1 MNKGL
6 NHNKRT
12 GALLFS
18 SLTAAALGLAILN
31 TNVVKADSNSGTQDT
46 AQNFDK
52 NDSRVKTRVANSTV
66 SQENNQGVTTDNAN
80 TTAPEGNA
88 NGTTNNADETQNGSV
103 DSPQGNNKNSNS
115 QTSAGNDQ
123 PETDITK
130 NENKISTKTI
140 KTGKWGNADV
150 SYDSDT
156 NVLTVSG
163 SQDKKNPTIVS
174 NAGLVAGFL
183 GQDGPDPECTHVKK
197 VNFDGYFKVVGDV
210 KSVFIRLRGLTD
222 IEGLENVDTSEATTM
237 YAWFAQCSSLKHV
250 DLSHFNTSNV
260 KNMSYMFEACT
271 NLEDLDLSNFD
282 TRKVTD
288 MSYMFEACTNLEE
301 LDLSKFDTSQVRDM
315 SYMFA
320 GCESLK
326 ELDLQNFNTAQVT
339 DMSFMFLEC
348 KGLEKLNVT
357 SFDTSNVKNMEY
369 MFNCCASLPTV
380 DVHNFN
386 TSNVTNMAAMF
397 CMYYFH
403 ISGTGQV
410 FGWDSK
416 LTSLDLSNFDTSN
429 VTDMGGMF
437 FKCTKLKELNISNFD
452 TSKVTTMNSM
462 FQACNKLTSLDLSN
476 FNTANVT
483 DMYGMFRD
491 TNSLISLNVS
501 SFDTTNVTNMGQM
514 FYLYADTYHGEK
526 YPELSNL
533 RTLDISNFK
542 ISDNTYCGS
551 MLKGQAGLLV
561 LKLGDNVKNFSQ
573 MGLDT
578 PGIWLNVGG
587 GSLQKPDASDHWPS
601 DELMKNWNGKKE
613 TYVRQA
619 TITAHYQD
627 ENGKKL
633 TDDESFTG
641 TYSTNYEFKKDFTGY
656 TLIAT
661 QGKVSGTI
669 GKDLDDVTFVYKKD
683 DSGSNGSGSNG
694 SGSNGSG
701 SNSSGSN
708 SSGSNGSGSNGSGSN
723 NSGSNNSGSNGHG
736 TNSGIN
742 DNNTVARVEVHYQD
756 ENENEIAPSKILT
769 GVVGEGYITKALD
782 ITGYTLKLRPVNA
795 TGFFSSQP
803 QTVTYVYSRNGVIR
817 TVRHNSYLYDQ
828 NGGRKAGEYFIGKK
842 IKTYGSRLIQN
853 KKYYELG
860 NDTFVKANNVTGIK
874 RKLKHNAY
882 IYTRKANKKVK
893 RSGRKVLK
901 KKQTIRTYGGA
912 IKMHNKLYYIVGKNR
927 YIKKANF

>member
-1 MNKGL
+1 MNRRL

-12 GALLFS
+12 ETLLFT
-18 SLTAAALGLAILN
+18 SLTTAALGLAILN

-52 NDSRVKTRVANSTV
+52 NDVRVKTRVANSTV
-66 SQENNQGVTTDNAN
+66 SQENNQAVTADNAN

-88 NGTTNNADETQNGSV
+88 NDATNNADETQNGSV
-103 DSPQGNNKNSNS
+103 DSPQGNNKNSSS

-140 KTGKWGNADV
+140 KTGKWGNADE

-163 SQDKKNPTIVS
+163 SHDKDNPTIVS

-183 GQDGPDPECTHVKK
+183 GQNGPDPECTHVKK
-197 VNFDGYFKVVGDV
+197 VIFDGYFKVVGEV
-210 KSVFIRLRGLTD
+210 RSVFIRLRGLTD
-222 IEGLENVDTSEATTM
+222 IENLENVDTSEATTM

-250 DLSHFNTSNV
+250 NLSHFNTSQV
-260 KNMSYMFEACT
+260 KSMTSMFEDCI
-271 NLEDLDLSNFD
+271 NLQ
-282 TRKVTD
+282 
-288 MSYMFEACTNLEE
+288 E
-301 LDLSKFDTSQVRDM
+301 LDLSKFDTSQVTDM
-315 SYMFA
+315 SYMFS

-326 ELDLQNFNTAQVT
+326 ELDLSHFNTSQVT
-339 DMSFMFLEC
+339 DMSFMFTEC

-357 SFDTSNVKNMEY
+357 SFDTSKVKNMEY

-403 ISGTGQV
+403 FNDTSSV
-410 FGWDSK
+410 FGWASS
-416 LTSLDLSNFDTSN
+416 LTSLDLSSFDTSN

-437 FKCTKLKELNISNFD
+437 FKCTKLKELNISSFN

-476 FNTANVT
+476 FDTANVT

-501 SFDTTNVTNMGQM
+501 SFDTRNVTNMGQM
-514 FYLYADTYHGEK
+514 FYLYVDTSKNK

-561 LKLGDNVKNFSQ
+561 LKLGDSVKNFSQ

-578 PGIWLNVGG
+578 PGTWLNVGING
-587 GSLQKPDASDHWPS
+587 TIQRPEAKDKWSS

-627 ENGKKL
+627 EEGKTL
-633 TDDESFTG
+633 APDETYTG
-641 TYSTNYEFKKDFTGY
+641 TYGTNYDFKKDIPGY
-656 TLIAT
+656 TLTAT
-661 QGKVSGTI
+661 RGKASVTI
-669 GKDLDDVTFVYKKD
+669 GKDLDDVIFVYKKQ
-683 DSGSNGSGSNG
+683 DSN
-694 SGSNGSG
+694 
-701 SNSSGSN
+701 
-708 SSGSNGSGSNGSGSN
+708 SN
-723 NSGSNNSGSNGHG
+723 NSDSNNSNSNNSDSNNSGSNGHG

-742 DNNTVARVEVHYQD
+742 DNNTIARVEVHYQD
-756 ENENEIAPSKILT
+756 ENDNEIAPSKILT

-782 ITGYTLKLRPVNA
+782 ITGYTLKIRPVNA

-817 TVRHNSYLYDQ
+817 TVCHNSYLYDQ
-828 NGGRKAGEYFIGKK
+828 NGSRKAGEYFIGQK

-853 KKYYELG
+853 QKYYELE

>member
-6 NHNKRT
+6 DHNKRT

-18 SLTAAALGLAILN
+18 SLTAAALGLMSLN

-46 AQNFDK
+46 ARSFNKND
-52 NDSRVKTRVANSTV
+52 NDSRVKTRVANNTV
-66 SQENNQGVTTDNAN
+66 SQVNNQVVTTNNAN
-80 TTAPEGNA
+80 TTAPEGNT
-88 NGTTNNADETQNGSV
+88 NGTTDNADETQNGGV
-103 DSPQGNNKNSNS
+103 ESPQGNNKDSNS

-140 KTGKWGNADV
+140 KTGKWGNADE

-163 SQDKKNPTIVS
+163 SHDKDNPTIVS

-197 VNFDGYFKVVGDV
+197 VNFDGYFKVVGEV
-210 KSVFIRLRGLTD
+210 KSVFIRLKGLTD
-222 IEGLENVDTSEATTM
+222 IVGLENVDTSEATTM
-237 YAWFAQCSSLKHV
+237 YAWFSQCSSLKHV

-260 KNMSYMFEACT
+260 KNMYCMFDRCT
-271 NLEDLDLSNFD
+271 NLED
-282 TRKVTD
+282 
-288 MSYMFEACTNLEE
+288 
-301 LDLSKFDTSQVRDM
+301 LDLSKFDTSQVKDM

-326 ELDLQNFNTAQVT
+326 ELDLQNFNTSQVT
-339 DMSFMFLEC
+339 DMSFMFAEC

-357 SFDTSNVKNMEY
+357 SFDTSKVKNMEY

-380 DVHNFN
+380 DVRNFN
-386 TSNVTNMAAMF
+386 THNVTNMAAMF

-437 FKCTKLKELNISNFD
+437 FKCTKLKELNISSFD

-501 SFDTTNVTNMGQM
+501 SFDTRNVTNMGQM
-514 FYLYADTYHGEK
+514 FYLYVDTSKNK

-533 RTLDISNFK
+533 RTLDISNFN
-542 ISDNTYCGS
+542 ISNTTYCGY

-561 LKLGDNVKNFSQ
+561 LKLGKGNKNVSQ

-578 PGIWLNVGG
+578 PGTWLNVGVNG
-587 GSLQKPDASDHWPS
+587 TMQRPEASEKWSS
-601 DELMKNWNGKKE
+601 DQLINNWKDGAKDE
-613 TYVRQA
+613 TYVRET

-627 ENGKKL
+627 ENGNKL
-633 TDDESFTG
+633 EEDEEYKG
-641 TYSTNYEFKKDFTGY
+641 TYGTPYEAKVKEIPGY
-656 TLIAT
+656 VLPAMPKNAKGLIGENVDDIMFIYQKPT
-661 QGKVSGTI
+661 DNGNGKTPV
-669 GKDLDDVTFVYKKD
+669 KAADVT
-683 DSGSNGSGSNG
+683 
-694 SGSNGSG
+694 
-701 SNSSGSN
+701 
-708 SSGSNGSGSNGSGSN
+708 
-723 NSGSNNSGSNGHG
+723 
-736 TNSGIN
+736 
-742 DNNTVARVEVHYQD
+742 VHYED
-756 ENENEIAPSKILT
+756 ENGNQIAPNVILS
-769 GVVGEGYITKALD
+769 GNVGDGYQTETKT
-782 ITGYTLKLRPVNA
+782 ISGYTLKTRPNNA
-795 TGFFSSQP
+795 TGFFTSQP
-803 QTVTYVYSRNGVIR
+803 QDVVYVYTKNDQSAKEPGKEPGQEPSDNDNS
-817 TVRHNSYLYDQ
+817 HNSSG
-828 NGGRKAGEYFIGKK
+828 NAKPNK
-842 IKTYGSRLIQN
+842 N
-853 KKYYELG
+853 KKG
-860 NDTFVKANNVTGIK
+860 PNKT
-874 RKLKHNAY
+874 
-882 IYTRKANKKVK
+882 NKKATKESKSTSKPNEGREQLGKSTGASKKTRTLAQTGSDRKSQVGMLLLGISALVLSLLGVGTK
-893 RSGRKVLK
+893 RRRKE
-901 KKQTIRTYGGA
+901 
-912 IKMHNKLYYIVGKNR
+912 
-927 YIKKANF
+927 

>member
-6 NHNKRT
+6 DRNKRT

-18 SLTAAALGLAILN
+18 SLTAAALGLTILN
-31 TNVVKADSNSGTQDT
+31 TNVVKADSNSGAQDT

-163 SQDKKNPTIVS
+163 SHDKENPTIVS
-174 NAGLVAGFL
+174 NAGLVSGFL

-197 VNFDGYFKVVGDV
+197 VIFDGYFKVVGNTR
-210 KSVFIRLRGLTD
+210 SVFLRLRGLTD
-222 IEGLENVDTSEATTM
+222 IENLENVDTSEATNM

-260 KNMSYMFEACT
+260 KNMNS
-271 NLEDLDLSNFD
+271 
-282 TRKVTD
+282 
-288 MSYMFEACTNLEE
+288 MFEACTNLEE

-326 ELDLQNFNTAQVT
+326 ELDLQNFNTSQVT
-339 DMSFMFLEC
+339 DMSFMFAEC

-357 SFDTSNVKNMEY
+357 SFDTSKVKNMEY

-437 FKCTKLKELNISNFD
+437 FKCTKLKDLNISNFD

-501 SFDTTNVTNMGQM
+501 SFDTRNVTNMGQM
-514 FYLYADTYHGEK
+514 FYLYVDTSKNK

-542 ISDNTYCGS
+542 ISDNTYCGY

-561 LKLGDNVKNFSQ
+561 LKLGDEVKNFSQ

-578 PGIWLNVGG
+578 PGTWLNVGTRTIQHPEG
-587 GSLQKPDASDHWPS
+587 KDQWPS

-619 TITAHYQD
+619 TITAYYQD
-627 ENGKKL
+627 EKGNKL
-633 TDDESFTG
+633 ADDETFTG
-641 TYSTNYEFKKDFTGY
+641 TYGTNYDFKKDIPGY

-661 QGKVSGTI
+661 RGKVSGTI
-669 GKDLDDVTFVYKKD
+669 GKELDDVTFVYKKD
-683 DSGSNGSGSNG
+683 DSGSNGSGSND
-694 SGSNGSG
+694 SGSNDSG
-701 SNSSGSN
+701 SND
-708 SSGSNGSGSNGSGSN
+708 SGSNGSGSN

-756 ENENEIAPSKILT
+756 ENDNEIAPSKVLT

>member
-6 NHNKRT
+6 DHNKRT

-18 SLTAAALGLAILN
+18 SLTAAALGLMSLN

-46 AQNFDK
+46 ARSFNKND
-52 NDSRVKTRVANSTV
+52 NDSRVKTRVANNTV
-66 SQENNQGVTTDNAN
+66 SQVNNQVVTTNNAN
-80 TTAPEGNA
+80 TTAPEGNT
-88 NGTTNNADETQNGSV
+88 NGTTDNADETQNGGV
-103 DSPQGNNKNSNS
+103 ESPQGNNKDSNS

-140 KTGKWGNADV
+140 KTGKWGNADE

-163 SQDKKNPTIVS
+163 SHDKDNPTIVS

-183 GQDGPDPECTHVKK
+183 GQDGRDPECTHVKK
-197 VNFDGYFKVVGDV
+197 VIFDGYFKVVGDV
-210 KSVFIRLRGLTD
+210 KSVFLRLRGLTD

-260 KNMSYMFEACT
+260 KNMSYMFDPCT
-271 NLEDLDLSNFD
+271 NLED
-282 TRKVTD
+282 
-288 MSYMFEACTNLEE
+288 
-301 LDLSKFDTSQVRDM
+301 LDLSKFDTSQVKDM

-326 ELDLQNFNTAQVT
+326 ELDLQNFNTSQVT
-339 DMSFMFLEC
+339 DMSFMFAEC

-357 SFDTSNVKNMEY
+357 SFDTSKVKNMEY

-380 DVHNFN
+380 DVRNFN
-386 TSNVTNMAAMF
+386 THNVTNMAAMF

-437 FKCTKLKELNISNFD
+437 FKCTKLKELNISSFD

-501 SFDTTNVTNMGQM
+501 SFDTRNVTNMGQM
-514 FYLYADTYHGEK
+514 FYLYVDTSKNK

-533 RTLDISNFK
+533 RTLDISNFN
-542 ISDNTYCGS
+542 ISNTTYCGY

-561 LKLGDNVKNFSQ
+561 LKLGKGNKNVSQ

-578 PGIWLNVGG
+578 PGTWLNVGVNG
-587 GSLQKPDASDHWPS
+587 TMQRPEASEKWSS
-601 DELMKNWNGKKE
+601 DELMKNWKVGAKDE
-613 TYVRQA
+613 TYVRET

-627 ENGKKL
+627 EKGKTL
-633 TDDESFTG
+633 APDETYTG
-641 TYSTNYEFKKDFTGY
+641 TYSTPYEAKVKEIPGY
-656 TLIAT
+656 VLTAMPKNAKGLIGENVDDIMFIYQKPT
-661 QGKVSGTI
+661 DNGNGKTPV
-669 GKDLDDVTFVYKKD
+669 KAADVT
-683 DSGSNGSGSNG
+683 
-694 SGSNGSG
+694 
-701 SNSSGSN
+701 
-708 SSGSNGSGSNGSGSN
+708 
-723 NSGSNNSGSNGHG
+723 
-736 TNSGIN
+736 
-742 DNNTVARVEVHYQD
+742 VHYED
-756 ENENEIAPSKILT
+756 ENGNQIAPNVILS
-769 GVVGEGYITKALD
+769 GNVGDGYQTETKT
-782 ITGYTLKLRPVNA
+782 ISGYTLKTRPNNA
-795 TGFFSSQP
+795 TGFFTSQP
-803 QTVTYVYSRNGVIR
+803 QDVVYVYTKNDQSAKEPGKEPGQEPSDNDNS
-817 TVRHNSYLYDQ
+817 HNSSG
-828 NGGRKAGEYFIGKK
+828 NAKPNK
-842 IKTYGSRLIQN
+842 N
-853 KKYYELG
+853 KKG
-860 NDTFVKANNVTGIK
+860 PNKT
-874 RKLKHNAY
+874 
-882 IYTRKANKKVK
+882 NKKATKESKSTSKPNEGREQLGKSTGASKKTRTLAQTGSDRKSQVGMLLLGISALVLSLLGVGTK
-893 RSGRKVLK
+893 RRRKE
-901 KKQTIRTYGGA
+901 
-912 IKMHNKLYYIVGKNR
+912 
-927 YIKKANF
+927 

>member
-46 AQNFDK
+46 AQNFDR
-52 NDSRVKTRVANSTV
+52 NKTRVANNNA
-66 SQENNQGVTTDNAN
+66 SQGSNQGTTDNAN

-88 NGTTNNADETQNGSV
+88 NDTTDNADETQNGSV
-103 DSPQGNNKNSNS
+103 GSSQGTNEETNS

-140 KTGKWGNADV
+140 KTGKWGNAKL

-163 SQDKKNPTIVS
+163 STDKDNPTIV
-174 NAGLVAGFL
+174 NTTKTLGEFL
-183 GQDGPDPECTHVKK
+183 DQGGRNPDIAKVKK
-197 VNFDGYFKVVGDV
+197 VIFDGYFKVVGNTM
-210 KSVFIRLRGLTD
+210 SVFISLSGLTD

-237 YAWFAQCSSLKHV
+237 FAWFSQCSSLKHV

-260 KNMSYMFEACT
+260 KNMSYMFDRCT
-271 NLEDLDLSNFD
+271 NLED
-282 TRKVTD
+282 
-288 MSYMFEACTNLEE
+288 
-301 LDLSKFDTSQVRDM
+301 LDLSKFDTSQVKDM
-315 SYMFA
+315 SYMFS
-320 GCESLK
+320 GCKSLK
-326 ELDLQNFNTAQVT
+326 ELDLQNFNTSQVTNMSWMFAGCESLKKLNVTSFNTTNVKDMSYMFNHCASLTNIDVHSFDTKNVENMKAMFSMYYSYASDTSSVFGWDSSLVSLDLSNFNTSKVT
-339 DMSFMFLEC
+339 DMSFMF
-348 KGLEKLNVT
+348 
-357 SFDTSNVKNMEY
+357 M
-369 MFNCCASLPTV
+369 
-380 DVHNFN
+380 
-386 TSNVTNMAAMF
+386 
-397 CMYYFH
+397 
-403 ISGTGQV
+403 
-410 FGWDSK
+410 
-416 LTSLDLSNFDTSN
+416 
-429 VTDMGGMF
+429 
-437 FKCTKLKELNISNFD
+437 KCTKLKDLNISSFD
-452 TSKVTTMNSM
+452 TSQVTTMNSM
-462 FQACNKLTSLDLSN
+462 FQGCNKLTYLDLRN
-476 FNTANVT
+476 FDTANVI
-483 DMYGMFRD
+483 DMSYMFRD
-491 TNSLISLNVS
+491 TNSLVGLNLS
-501 SFDTTNVTNMGQM
+501 SFNTSKVKSMSQM
-514 FYLYADTYHGEK
+514 FYLYANPKVDGQ
-526 YPELSNL
+526 YPKLSNL
-533 RTLDISNFK
+533 RTLDISNFDM
-542 ISDNTYCGS
+542 SSNGNTYD
-551 MLKGQAGLLV
+551 MLRGHQNLLV
-561 LKLGDNVKNFSQ
+561 LKLGKGNKLVSI

-578 PGIWLNVGG
+578 PGTWLNVGKKTMQDPE
-587 GSLQKPDASDHWPS
+587 GSEKWSS
-601 DELMKNWNGKKE
+601 EELMSNWQVGAKDE
-613 TYVRQA
+613 TYVRET

-627 ENGKKL
+627 EKGKTL
-633 TDDESFTG
+633 APDETYTG
-641 TYSTNYEFKKDFTGY
+641 TYGTPYEAKVKKIREY
-656 TLIAT
+656 TLTAMPKNAK
-661 QGKVSGTI
+661 GLI
-669 GKDLDDVTFVYKKD
+669 GENVDDIMFIYEKKNSND
-683 DSGSNGSGSNG
+683 NSGSNGSGSND
-694 SGSNGSG
+694 SGSNDSG

-708 SSGSNGSGSNGSGSN
+708 SSGSNGSGSN

>member
-6 NHNKRT
+6 DRNKRT

-18 SLTAAALGLAILN
+18 SLTAAALGLTILN
-31 TNVVKADSNSGTQDT
+31 TNVVKADSNSGAQDT

-150 SYDSDT
+150 RYDSDT

-163 SQDKKNPTIVS
+163 SHDKDNPTIVS

-197 VNFDGYFKVVGDV
+197 VIFDGYFKVVGNTR
-210 KSVFIRLRGLTD
+210 SVFLRLRGLTD
-222 IEGLENVDTSEATTM
+222 IENLENVDTSEATNM

-260 KNMSYMFEACT
+260 KNMNS
-271 NLEDLDLSNFD
+271 
-282 TRKVTD
+282 
-288 MSYMFEACTNLEE
+288 MFEACTNLEE

-326 ELDLQNFNTAQVT
+326 ELDLQNFNTSQVT
-339 DMSFMFLEC
+339 DMSFMFAEC

-357 SFDTSNVKNMEY
+357 SFDTSKVKNMEY

-437 FKCTKLKELNISNFD
+437 FKCTKLKDLNISNFD

-501 SFDTTNVTNMGQM
+501 SFDTRNVTNMGQM
-514 FYLYADTYHGEK
+514 FYLYVDTSKNK

-542 ISDNTYCGS
+542 ISDNTYCGY

-561 LKLGDNVKNFSQ
+561 LKLGDEVKNFSQ

-578 PGIWLNVGG
+578 PGTWLNVGTRTIQHPEG
-587 GSLQKPDASDHWPS
+587 KDQWPS

-619 TITAHYQD
+619 TITAYYQD
-627 ENGKKL
+627 EKGNKL
-633 TDDESFTG
+633 ADDETFTG
-641 TYSTNYEFKKDFTGY
+641 TYGTNYDFKKDIPGY

-661 QGKVSGTI
+661 RGKVSGTI
-669 GKDLDDVTFVYKKD
+669 GKELDDVTFVYKKD
-683 DSGSNGSGSNG
+683 DSGSNGSGSND
-694 SGSNGSG
+694 SGSNDSG
-701 SNSSGSN
+701 SND
-708 SSGSNGSGSNGSGSN
+708 SGSNGSGSN

-756 ENENEIAPSKILT
+756 ENDNEIAPSKVLT

>member
-46 AQNFDK
+46 AQNFDR
-52 NDSRVKTRVANSTV
+52 NKTRVANNNA
-66 SQENNQGVTTDNAN
+66 SQRSNQGTTDNAN

-88 NGTTNNADETQNGSV
+88 NDTTDNADETQNGSV
-103 DSPQGNNKNSNS
+103 GSSQGTNEETNS

-140 KTGKWGNADV
+140 KTSKWGNADE

-163 SQDKKNPTIVS
+163 SHDKDNPTIV
-174 NAGLVAGFL
+174 NTTKTLGEFL
-183 GQDGPDPECTHVKK
+183 DQGGRNPDIAKVKK
-197 VNFDGYFKVVGDV
+197 VIFDGYFKVVGNTM
-210 KSVFIRLRGLTD
+210 SVFISLSGLTD

-237 YAWFAQCSSLKHV
+237 FAWFSQCSSLKHV

-260 KNMSYMFEACT
+260 KNMSYMFDRCT
-271 NLEDLDLSNFD
+271 NLED
-282 TRKVTD
+282 
-288 MSYMFEACTNLEE
+288 
-301 LDLSKFDTSQVRDM
+301 LDLSKFDTSQVKDM
-315 SYMFA
+315 SYMFSGCKSLKELDLQSFDTSQVTNMSWMFA

-326 ELDLQNFNTAQVT
+326 
-339 DMSFMFLEC
+339 
-348 KGLEKLNVT
+348 KLNVT
-357 SFDTSNVKNMEY
+357 SFNTTNVKDMSF
-369 MFNCCASLPTV
+369 MFNHCASLTNI
-380 DVHNFN
+380 DVHSFD
-386 TSNVTNMAAMF
+386 TENVENMASMF
-397 CMYYFH
+397 SMYY
-403 ISGTGQV
+403 SYKSDTSSK
-410 FGWDSK
+410 FGWDSS
-416 LTSLDLSNFDTSN
+416 LISLDLSNFNTSK
-429 VTDMGGMF
+429 VTNMSSMF
-437 FKCTKLKELNISNFD
+437 FKCTKLKDLNISKFN
-452 TSKVTTMNSM
+452 TSQVTTMNSM
-462 FQACNKLTSLDLSN
+462 FNGCNKLTYLDLFN
-476 FNTANVT
+476 FDTANVV
-483 DMYGMFRD
+483 DMSYMFRD
-491 TNSLISLNVS
+491 TNSLVGLNLS
-501 SFDTTNVTNMGQM
+501 SFNTSKVKSMSQM
-514 FYLYADTYHGEK
+514 FYLYADPEKDGK
-526 YPELSNL
+526 YPKLSNL
-533 RTLDISNFK
+533 RTLDISNFDM
-542 ISDNTYCGS
+542 SSNGNTYD
-551 MLKGQAGLLV
+551 MLRGHQNLLV
-561 LKLGDNVKNFSQ
+561 LKLGKGNKLVSI

-578 PGIWLNVGG
+578 PGTWLNVGKKTMQDPE
-587 GSLQKPDASDHWPS
+587 GSEQWLSA
-601 DELMKNWNGKKE
+601 ELMSNWKDGAKDE
-613 TYVRQA
+613 TYVRKT

-627 ENGKKL
+627 EKGKTL
-633 TDDESFTG
+633 APDETYTG
-641 TYSTNYEFKKDFTGY
+641 TYGTHYEAKVKEIPGY
-656 TLIAT
+656 VLTAMP
-661 QGKVSGTI
+661 KNASGRI
-669 GKDLDDVTFVYKKD
+669 GENLDDITFIYKTN
-683 DSGSNGSGSNG
+683 DSNN
-694 SGSNGSG
+694 N
-701 SNSSGSN
+701 
-708 SSGSNGSGSNGSGSN
+708 SGSN

-860 NDTFVKANNVTGIK
+860 NDTFIKANNVTGIK

>member
-18 SLTAAALGLAILN
+18 SLTAAALGLTILN
-31 TNVVKADSNSGTQDT
+31 TNVVKADSNSGAQET

-52 NDSRVKTRVANSTV
+52 NDSRVKTRVANNTV
-66 SQENNQGVTTDNAN
+66 SQANNQGVTTDNAN
-80 TTAPEGNA
+80 TTAPEENT
-88 NGTTNNADETQNGSV
+88 NGTTDNGDETQNGSV
-103 DSPQGNNKNSNS
+103 ESPQGNNKDSNS

-140 KTGKWGNADV
+140 KTSKWGNADE

-163 SQDKKNPTIVS
+163 SHDKDNPTIV
-174 NAGLVAGFL
+174 NTTKTLGEFL
-183 GQDGPDPECTHVKK
+183 DQGGRNPDIAKVKK
-197 VNFDGYFKVVGDV
+197 VIFDGYFKVVGNTM
-210 KSVFIRLRGLTD
+210 SVFISLSGLTD

-237 YAWFAQCSSLKHV
+237 FAWFSQCSSLKHV

-260 KNMSYMFEACT
+260 KNMSYMFDRCT
-271 NLEDLDLSNFD
+271 NLED
-282 TRKVTD
+282 
-288 MSYMFEACTNLEE
+288 
-301 LDLSKFDTSQVRDM
+301 LDLSKFDTSQVKDM
-315 SYMFA
+315 SYMFV
-320 GCESLK
+320 GCKSLK
-326 ELDLQNFNTAQVT
+326 ELDLQNFNTSQVT
-339 DMSFMFLEC
+339 NMSWMFAGCESL
-348 KGLEKLNVT
+348 KKLNVT
-357 SFDTSNVKNMEY
+357 SFNTTNVKDMSF
-369 MFNCCASLPTV
+369 MFNHCASLTNI
-380 DVHNFN
+380 DVHSFD
-386 TSNVTNMAAMF
+386 TKNVENMKAMF
-397 CMYYFH
+397 SMYY
-403 ISGTGQV
+403 SYASDTSSV
-410 FGWDSK
+410 FGWDSS
-416 LTSLDLSNFDTSN
+416 LVSLDLSNFNTSK
-429 VTDMGGMF
+429 VTNMSSMF
-437 FKCTKLKELNISNFD
+437 MKCTKLKDLNISSFD
-452 TSKVTTMNSM
+452 TSQVTTMNSM
-462 FQACNKLTSLDLSN
+462 FQGCNKLTYLDLRN
-476 FNTANVT
+476 FDTANVV
-483 DMYGMFRD
+483 DMSYMFRD
-491 TNSLISLNVS
+491 TNSLVGLNLS
-501 SFDTTNVTNMGQM
+501 SFNTSKVKSMSQM
-514 FYLYADTYHGEK
+514 FYLYANPKVDGK
-526 YPELSNL
+526 YPKLSNL
-533 RTLDISNFK
+533 RTLDISNFDM
-542 ISDNTYCGS
+542 SSNGNTFD
-551 MLKGQAGLLV
+551 MLKGHQNLLV
-561 LKLGDNVKNFSQ
+561 LKLGKGNKLVSI

-578 PGIWLNVGG
+578 PGTWLNVGKKTMQDPE
-587 GSLQKPDASDHWPS
+587 GSEKWSS
-601 DELMKNWNGKKE
+601 DELMKNWQVGAKDE
-613 TYVRQA
+613 TYVRET

-627 ENGKKL
+627 EKGKTL
-633 TDDESFTG
+633 APDETYTG
-641 TYSTNYEFKKDFTGY
+641 TYGTPYEAKVKEIPGY
-656 TLIAT
+656 VLTAMPKNAKGLI
-661 QGKVSGTI
+661 GENV
-669 GKDLDDVTFVYKKD
+669 DDIMFIYKKESSND
-683 DSGSNGSGSNG
+683 NSGSNG
-694 SGSNGSG
+694 
-701 SNSSGSN
+701 
-708 SSGSNGSGSNGSGSN
+708 
-723 NSGSNNSGSNGHG
+723 SGSNNSGSNGHG

-756 ENENEIAPSKILT
+756 ENDNEIAPSKVLT

-782 ITGYTLKLRPVNA
+782 ITGYTLKFRPVNA

-893 RSGRKVLK
+893 RSGRKVLR

>member
-6 NHNKRT
+6 DRNKRT

-18 SLTAAALGLAILN
+18 SLTAAALGLTILN
-31 TNVVKADSNSGTQDT
+31 TNVVKADSNSGAQET

-52 NDSRVKTRVANSTV
+52 NDSRVKTRVANNTV

-80 TTAPEGNA
+80 TTVPEGNA

-103 DSPQGNNKNSNS
+103 ESPQGNNKDSNS

-140 KTGKWGNADV
+140 KTGKWGNADL

-163 SQDKKNPTIVS
+163 SHDKENPTIVE
-174 NAGLVAGFL
+174 NNPRVLGGFL
-183 GQDGPDPECTHVKK
+183 GDNESAKVKK
-197 VNFDGYFKVVGDV
+197 VIFDGNFKIVGEV
-210 KSVFIRLRGLTD
+210 KSVFIRLKGLTD
-222 IEGLENVDTSEATTM
+222 IVGLENVDTSEATTM
-237 YAWFAQCSSLKHV
+237 YAWFSQCSSLKHV

-260 KNMSYMFEACT
+260 KNMSYMFDRCT

-288 MSYMFEACTNLEE
+288 MSYMFEACTNLQD
-301 LDLSKFDTSQVRDM
+301 LDLSKFDTSQVTNM
-315 SYMFA
+315 SYMFI

-326 ELDLQNFNTAQVT
+326 ELDLQNFNTSQVT
-339 DMSFMFLEC
+339 DMSFMFAEC

-357 SFDTSNVKNMEY
+357 SFDTSKVKNMEY
-369 MFNCCASLPTV
+369 MFNYCASLPTV
-380 DVHNFN
+380 DLRNFN
-386 TSNVTNMAAMF
+386 TSNVTNMSAMF
-397 CMYYFH
+397 CMYYLH
-403 ISGTGQV
+403 ISSTGQV

-416 LTSLDLSNFDTSN
+416 LTSLDLSNFDTSK
-429 VTDMGGMF
+429 VTDMSAMF
-437 FKCTKLKELNISNFD
+437 FKCTKLKELNISSFD

-462 FQACNKLTSLDLSN
+462 FDSCNKLTNLDLRN
-476 FNTANVT
+476 FNTSNVT
-483 DMYGMFRD
+483 DMNDMFRD

-501 SFDTTNVTNMGQM
+501 SFDTRKVTDMGEM

-542 ISDNTYCGS
+542 ISDNTYCGN
-551 MLKGQAGLLV
+551 MLNGQVGLLV

-573 MGLDT
+573 MGLNT
-578 PGIWLNVGG
+578 PGIWFNVGG
-587 GSLQKPDASDHWPS
+587 GSLQRPDGKDQWRS

-613 TYVRQA
+613 TYVRKA

-627 ENGKKL
+627 EEGKTL
-633 TDDESFTG
+633 APNESFTG
-641 TYSTNYEFKKDFTGY
+641 TYGTNYDFKKDIPGY

-683 DSGSNGSGSNG
+683 DSGSNGSGSND
-694 SGSNGSG
+694 SGSNDSG
-701 SNSSGSN
+701 SNNSGSN
-708 SSGSNGSGSNGSGSN
+708 DSGSN

-742 DNNTVARVEVHYQD
+742 DNNTIARVEVHYQD
-756 ENENEIAPSKILT
+756 ENENEIAPSKVLT

-795 TGFFSSQP
+795 TGFFSAQP

-882 IYTRKANKKVK
+882 IYTKKANKKVK
-893 RSGRKVLK
+893 RSGRKVLT

-912 IKMHNKLYYIVGKNR
+912 IKMHHKLYYIVGKNR

>member
-6 NHNKRT
+6 DRNKRT

-18 SLTAAALGLAILN
+18 SLTAAALGLTILN
-31 TNVVKADSNSGTQDT
+31 TNVVKADSNSGAQET

-52 NDSRVKTRVANSTV
+52 NDSRVKTRVANNTV
-66 SQENNQGVTTDNAN
+66 PQGSNQGVTTDNASA
-80 TTAPEGNA
+80 TAPEGNA
-88 NGTTNNADETQNGSV
+88 NGTTDNADENQNGSV
-103 DSPQGNNKNSNS
+103 ESPQGNNKESNS

-130 NENKISTKTI
+130 NENKISTKTT
-140 KTGKWGNADV
+140 KEGKWGNADE

-163 SQDKKNPTIVS
+163 SHDKDNPTIV
-174 NAGLVAGFL
+174 NTTKTLAEFL
-183 GQDGPDPECTHVKK
+183 DQGRNPDIAKVKK
-197 VNFDGYFKVVGDV
+197 VIFKGYFKVVGDV
-210 KSVFIRLRGLTD
+210 KSVFISLSGLTD

-237 YAWFAQCSSLKHV
+237 YAWFSQCSSLKHV

-260 KNMSYMFEACT
+260 QNMSYMFDRCT
-271 NLEDLDLSNFD
+271 NLEDLNLSN
-282 TRKVTD
+282 
-288 MSYMFEACTNLEE
+288 
-301 LDLSKFDTSQVRDM
+301 FDTSQVRNM
-315 SYMFA
+315 SHMFV

-326 ELDLQNFNTAQVT
+326 ELDLQKFDTSQVT
-339 DMSFMFLEC
+339 DMSFMFTEC
-348 KGLEKLNVT
+348 RGLEKLNVT

-437 FKCTKLKELNISNFD
+437 FKCTKLKELNISSFD

-462 FQACNKLTSLDLSN
+462 FDSCNKLTELDLHN
-476 FNTANVT
+476 FNTSNVT
-483 DMYGMFRD
+483 DMNDMFRD

-501 SFDTTNVTNMGQM
+501 SFDTSNVTNMGEM
-514 FYLYADTYHGEK
+514 FYLYADTYHGK
-526 YPELSNL
+526 NYPELSNL

-542 ISDNTYCGS
+542 INDNTYCGN
-551 MLKGQAGLLV
+551 MLKGQVGLLV
-561 LKLGDNVKNFSQ
+561 LKLGDSVKNFSQ
-573 MGLDT
+573 MGLNT
-578 PGIWLNVGG
+578 PGIWLNVGPG
-587 GSLQKPDASDHWPS
+587 REIQHPEGKDQWPS

-627 ENGKKL
+627 EEGKTL
-633 TDDESFTG
+633 APDESFTG
-641 TYSTNYEFKKDFTGY
+641 TYGTNYDFKKDIPGY

-661 QGKVSGTI
+661 RGKVSGTI
-669 GKDLDDVTFVYKKD
+669 GKELDDVTFVYKKK
-683 DSGSNGSGSNG
+683 DSGSNGSGSND
-694 SGSNGSG
+694 SGSNNSG
-701 SNSSGSN
+701 SNDSGSN
-708 SSGSNGSGSNGSGSN
+708 NSGSNDSGSNGSGSN

-742 DNNTVARVEVHYQD
+742 DNNTIARVEVHYQD

-769 GVVGEGYITKALD
+769 GVVGEGYITKAVA
-782 ITGYTLKLRPVNA
+782 ITGYTLKIRPVNA

-912 IKMHNKLYYIVGKNR
+912 IKMHHKLYYIVGKNR

>member
-6 NHNKRT
+6 DHNKRT

-18 SLTAAALGLAILN
+18 SLTAAALGLMSLN

-46 AQNFDK
+46 TRSFNKND
-52 NDSRVKTRVANSTV
+52 NDSRVKTRVANNTV
-66 SQENNQGVTTDNAN
+66 SQVNNQVVTTNNAN
-80 TTAPEGNA
+80 TTAPEGNT
-88 NGTTNNADETQNGSV
+88 NGTTDNADETQNGGV
-103 DSPQGNNKNSNS
+103 ESPQGNNKDSNS

-150 SYDSDT
+150 RYDSDT

-163 SQDKKNPTIVS
+163 SHDKDNPTIVS

-183 GQDGPDPECTHVKK
+183 GQDGRDPECTHVKK
-197 VNFDGYFKVVGDV
+197 VIFDGYFKVVGDV
-210 KSVFIRLRGLTD
+210 KSVFLRLRGLTD

-260 KNMSYMFEACT
+260 KNMNSMFEACT
-271 NLEDLDLSNFD
+271 NLEDLDLS
-282 TRKVTD
+282 
-288 MSYMFEACTNLEE
+288 
-301 LDLSKFDTSQVRDM
+301 KFDTSQVKDM

-326 ELDLQNFNTAQVT
+326 ELDLQNFNTSQVT
-339 DMSFMFLEC
+339 DMSFMFAEC

-357 SFDTSNVKNMEY
+357 SFDTSKVKNMEY

-380 DVHNFN
+380 DVRNFN
-386 TSNVTNMAAMF
+386 THNVTNMAAMF

-437 FKCTKLKELNISNFD
+437 FKCTKLKELNISSFD

-501 SFDTTNVTNMGQM
+501 SFDTRNVTNMGQM
-514 FYLYADTYHGEK
+514 FYLYVDTSKNK

-533 RTLDISNFK
+533 RTLDISNFN
-542 ISDNTYCGS
+542 ISNTTYCGY

-561 LKLGDNVKNFSQ
+561 LKLGKGNKNVSQ

-578 PGIWLNVGG
+578 PGTWLNVGVNG
-587 GSLQKPDASDHWPS
+587 TMQRPEASEKWSS
-601 DELMKNWNGKKE
+601 DQLINNWKDGAKDE
-613 TYVRQA
+613 TYVRET

-627 ENGKKL
+627 EKGKTL
-633 TDDESFTG
+633 APDETYTG
-641 TYSTNYEFKKDFTGY
+641 TYSTPYEAKVKEIPGY
-656 TLIAT
+656 VLTAMPKNAKGLIGENVDDIMFIYQKPT
-661 QGKVSGTI
+661 DNGNGKTPV
-669 GKDLDDVTFVYKKD
+669 KAADVT
-683 DSGSNGSGSNG
+683 
-694 SGSNGSG
+694 
-701 SNSSGSN
+701 
-708 SSGSNGSGSNGSGSN
+708 
-723 NSGSNNSGSNGHG
+723 
-736 TNSGIN
+736 
-742 DNNTVARVEVHYQD
+742 VHYED
-756 ENENEIAPSKILT
+756 ENGNQIAPNVILS
-769 GVVGEGYITKALD
+769 GNVGDGYQTETKT
-782 ITGYTLKLRPVNA
+782 ISGYTLKTRPNNA
-795 TGFFSSQP
+795 TGFFTSQP
-803 QTVTYVYSRNGVIR
+803 QDVVYVYTKNDQSAKEPGKEPGQEPSDNDNS
-817 TVRHNSYLYDQ
+817 HNSSG
-828 NGGRKAGEYFIGKK
+828 NAKPNK
-842 IKTYGSRLIQN
+842 N
-853 KKYYELG
+853 KKG
-860 NDTFVKANNVTGIK
+860 THKT
-874 RKLKHNAY
+874 
-882 IYTRKANKKVK
+882 NKKATKESKSTSKPNNAREQLGKSTGASKKTRTLAQTGSDRKSQIGMLLLGISALVLSLLGVGTK
-893 RSGRKVLK
+893 RRRKE
-901 KKQTIRTYGGA
+901 
-912 IKMHNKLYYIVGKNR
+912 
-927 YIKKANF
+927 

>member
-18 SLTAAALGLAILN
+18 SLTAAALGLTSLN

-66 SQENNQGVTTDNAN
+66 SQANNQGVTTDNAN
-80 TTAPEGNA
+80 TTAPEGHT
-88 NGTTNNADETQNGSV
+88 NGTTDNADETQNGSV
-103 DSPQGNNKNSNS
+103 ESPQGNNKESNS

-123 PETDITK
+123 PETNTTK
-130 NENKISTKTI
+130 NENKISTKT
-140 KTGKWGNADV
+140 TNEGKWGNAKL

-163 SQDKKNPTIVS
+163 SSDKENPTIIDK
-174 NAGLVAGFL
+174 NAGMLALFFSPTGRGPEVAK
-183 GQDGPDPECTHVKK
+183 VKK
-197 VNFDGYFKVVGDV
+197 VIFHGYFKIHGEV
-210 KSVFIRLRGLTD
+210 KSIFMRLSGLTA
-222 IEGLENVDTSEATTM
+222 IEGLQNVDTSEATTM
-237 YAWFAQCSSLKHV
+237 YCWFYQCISLKHV

-260 KNMSYMFEACT
+260 
-271 NLEDLDLSNFD
+271 EDMNS
-282 TRKVTD
+282 
-288 MSYMFEACTNLEE
+288 MFEACTNLEE

-320 GCESLK
+320 GCASLK
-326 ELDLQNFNTAQVT
+326 
-339 DMSFMFLEC
+339 
-348 KGLEKLNVT
+348 KLNVT
-357 SFDTSNVKNMEY
+357 SFNTINVKDMSF
-369 MFNCCASLPTV
+369 MFNHCASLTNI
-380 DVHNFN
+380 DVHNFV
-386 TSNVTNMAAMF
+386 TSNVENMASMF
-397 CMYYFH
+397 SMYY
-403 ISGTGQV
+403 SYTRDTGSV
-410 FGWDSK
+410 FGWDSS
-416 LTSLDLSNFDTSN
+416 LISLDLSNFDTSK
-429 VTDMGGMF
+429 VTDMSAMF
-437 FKCTKLKELNISNFD
+437 FKCTKLKDLNISNFD
-452 TSKVTTMNSM
+452 TSKVTDMSDM
-462 FQACNKLTSLDLSN
+462 FDSCNKLTSLDLSS
-476 FNTANVT
+476 FDTAKVT
-483 DMYGMFRD
+483 NMNSMFRD

-501 SFDTTNVTNMGQM
+501 NFDTSNVTDMAEM

-533 RTLDISNFK
+533 RTLDISNF
-542 ISDNTYCGS
+542 IINDNTYCGY
-551 MLKGQAGLLV
+551 MLNGQVGLLV
-561 LKLGDNVKNFSQ
+561 LKLGDRLGDKVNKFSQ
-573 MGLDT
+573 MGLNT
-578 PGIWLNVGG
+578 PGIWLNVGPG
-587 GSLQKPDASDHWPS
+587 GEIQHPEGKDHWPS
-601 DELMKNWNGKKE
+601 DKLMKNWNGKKE
-613 TYVRQA
+613 TYVRKA

-627 ENGKKL
+627 ENGKTL
-633 TDDESFTG
+633 APDYSVTG
-641 TYSTNYEFKKDFTGY
+641 TYGTNYEFKKDFTGY

-669 GKDLDDVTFVYKKD
+669 GKDLDDVTFVYKMD
-683 DSGSNGSGSNG
+683 DSGSNS

-708 SSGSNGSGSNGSGSN
+708 SSGSNSSGSND
-723 NSGSNNSGSNGHG
+723 SGSNGHG

-756 ENENEIAPSKILT
+756 ENDNEIAPSKILT

-782 ITGYTLKLRPVNA
+782 ITGYTLKFRPVNA

-882 IYTRKANKKVK
+882 IYTKKANKKVK

-912 IKMHNKLYYIVGKNR
+912 IKMHHKLYYIVGKNR

>member
-6 NHNKRT
+6 DRNKRT
-12 GALLFS
+12 EALLFS

-46 AQNFDK
+46 AQSFNK
-52 NDSRVKTRVANSTV
+52 NDSRVKTRVANNTV
-66 SQENNQGVTTDNAN
+66 SQGSNQGTTDNEGA
-80 TTAPEGNA
+80 TAPEGNA

-103 DSPQGNNKNSNS
+103 DSLQGTNKESNS

-130 NENKISTKTI
+130 NENKISTKTT

-163 SQDKKNPTIVS
+163 SHDKDNPTIVS

-197 VNFDGYFKVVGDV
+197 VNFDGYFKVVGEV
-210 KSVFIRLRGLTD
+210 KSVFIRLKGLTD
-222 IEGLENVDTSEATTM
+222 IVGLENVDTSEATTM
-237 YAWFAQCSSLKHV
+237 YAWFSQCSSLKHV

-260 KNMSYMFEACT
+260 KNMYCMFDRCT
-271 NLEDLDLSNFD
+271 NLED
-282 TRKVTD
+282 
-288 MSYMFEACTNLEE
+288 
-301 LDLSKFDTSQVRDM
+301 LDLSKFDTSQVKDM
-315 SYMFA
+315 SYMFV
-320 GCESLK
+320 GCKSLK
-326 ELDLQNFNTAQVT
+326 ELDLQNFNTSQVTNMSWMFAGCESLKKLNVTSFNTTNVKDMSFMFNHCASLTNIDVHSFDTKNVENMKAMFSMYYSYASDTSSVFGWDSSLVSLDLSNFNTSKVT
-339 DMSFMFLEC
+339 DMSFMF
-348 KGLEKLNVT
+348 
-357 SFDTSNVKNMEY
+357 M
-369 MFNCCASLPTV
+369 
-380 DVHNFN
+380 
-386 TSNVTNMAAMF
+386 
-397 CMYYFH
+397 
-403 ISGTGQV
+403 
-410 FGWDSK
+410 
-416 LTSLDLSNFDTSN
+416 
-429 VTDMGGMF
+429 
-437 FKCTKLKELNISNFD
+437 KCTKLKDLNISSFD
-452 TSKVTTMNSM
+452 TSQVTTMNSM
-462 FQACNKLTSLDLSN
+462 FQGCNKLTYLDLRN
-476 FNTANVT
+476 FDTANVI
-483 DMYGMFRD
+483 DMSYMFRD
-491 TNSLISLNVS
+491 TNSLVGLNLS
-501 SFDTTNVTNMGQM
+501 SFNTSKVKSMSQM
-514 FYLYADTYHGEK
+514 FYLYSNPKVDGK
-526 YPELSNL
+526 YPKLSNL
-533 RTLDISNFK
+533 RTLDISNFDM
-542 ISDNTYCGS
+542 SSNGNTYD
-551 MLKGQAGLLV
+551 MLKGHQNLLV
-561 LKLGDNVKNFSQ
+561 LKLGKGNKLVSI

-578 PGIWLNVGG
+578 PGTWLNVGKKTMQDPE
-587 GSLQKPDASDHWPS
+587 GSEKWSS
-601 DELMKNWNGKKE
+601 DELMKNWQVGAKDE
-613 TYVRQA
+613 TYVRET

-627 ENGKKL
+627 EKGKTL
-633 TDDESFTG
+633 APDETYTG
-641 TYSTNYEFKKDFTGY
+641 TYGTPYEAKVKEIPGYVLTAMPKNAKGLIGENVDDIMFIYEKKSSNDN
-656 TLIAT
+656 
-661 QGKVSGTI
+661 
-669 GKDLDDVTFVYKKD
+669 
-683 DSGSNGSGSNG
+683 SGSNGSGS
-694 SGSNGSG
+694 SNP
-701 SNSSGSN
+701 
-708 SSGSNGSGSNGSGSN
+708 
-723 NSGSNNSGSNGHG
+723 GSNNSGSNGHG

-795 TGFFSSQP
+795 TGFFSAQP

-828 NGGRKAGEYFIGKK
+828 NGGRKAGKYFIGKK